1 MPFVTSRPLAGGEVG
16 DDSEGP
22 GRSSRLERFHLAAI
36 VDSSDDAIFSESLD
50 GGITSWNRSAERMYG
65 FTAAEIVGRHSRLLI
80 AEDRRERELE
90 VFERV
95 ALGERIKPFETVH
108 RRKDGAPVEVSLALS
123 PIVDAAGRRIGISAI
138 SRDVSETNRM
148 RRSLTQARDAAEA
161 ANRELEAFSYSVAH
175 DLRSPLRSIDGYSE
189 ALVEDCEAQL
199 SPDGRRYLGFIRE
212 SSQLM
217 ARLIEDILTLARVA
231 RGDLVVETV
240 DLTGLARGVASR
252 LERRDPERAVEVVV
266 ENWLTADCDARLM
279 TVVLENLIG
288 NAWKFTSKRTGAL
301 IEVGCD
307 TGGGNRVFFV
317 RDNGVGFDM
326 KYASKLFGVF
336 QRLHSTHEFEGNGV
350 GLATV
355 QRIVHRH
362 HGRVWTESV
371 VGEGTTVYFTL
382 NGDVA

>member
-1 MPFVTSRPLAGGEVG
+1 VTSRPLAGDERR
-16 DDSEGP
+16 DDSDDA
-22 GRSSRLERFHLAAI
+22 GRATRLERFHLAAI

-65 FTAAEIVGRHSRLLI
+65 FSAAEIVGRSSRILI
-80 AEDRRERELE
+80 PENRRERELD

-95 ALGERIKPFETVH
+95 AMGERIKPFETVH
-108 RRKDGAPVEVSLALS
+108 RSKDGAPVEVSLALS
-123 PIVDAAGRRIGISAI
+123 PIVDGTGKRIGISAI
-138 SRDVSETNRM
+138 CRDISETNRM

-161 ANRELEAFSYSVAH
+161 ANKELEAFSYSVAH

-189 ALVEDCEAQL
+189 ALVDDCEAQL
-199 SPDGRRYLGFIRE
+199 SADGRRYLGFIRE

-231 RGDLVVETV
+231 RSELVEQPV
-240 DLTGLARGVASR
+240 DLSALARAVASR
-252 LERRDPERAVEVVV
+252 LERRDPERNVEIAI
-266 ENWLTADCDARLM
+266 EAGLAADCDARLM
-279 TVVLENLIG
+279 SVIFENLIG
-288 NAWKFTSKRTGAL
+288 NAWKFTSKRTGAR
-301 IEVGCD
+301 IEVGCGFD
-307 TGGGNRVFFV
+307 SGKPVFFV

-336 QRLHSTHEFEGNGV
+336 QRLHSTHEFDGNGV

-362 HGRVWTESV
+362 HGRVWAESV
-371 VGEGTTVYFTL
+371 VGAGTTVYFTL
-382 NGDVA
+382 NGDAG